1 MRGFS
6 SDSGTLG
13 ALNSSALTDIN
24 ATPEAGWTLL
34 PPTSKRLL

>member
-24 ATPEAGWTLL
+24 ATSLTGWTLL
-34 PPTSKRLL
+34 PSTTKLLL